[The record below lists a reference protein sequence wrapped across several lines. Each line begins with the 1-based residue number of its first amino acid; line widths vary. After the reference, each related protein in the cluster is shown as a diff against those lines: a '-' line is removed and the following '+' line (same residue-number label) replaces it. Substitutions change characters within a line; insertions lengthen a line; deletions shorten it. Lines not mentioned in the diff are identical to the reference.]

1 MEHQIIA
8 PPAALKQYVRY
19 FWTLDCGA
27 AEESR
32 YVLKIL
38 ADRFPRLII
47 QHLEGRSAIRKAD
60 GEVLPAA
67 FLGGVTTRPCTYHI
81 HGAYAHTGV
90 SFYPHGLHRIF
101 GTNAGTLTNAFTDLA
116 DFCPDS
122 LRERLCL
129 VASRAERMALLAR
142 FLLDQLQQRGREDA
156 LLHER
161 LLSGSLECPSISLPA
176 LLRDHNLSERQ
187 LERKFKF
194 VVGVPHGTYLRIVRF
209 EKAFQQLQTTRFEK
223 IQDIAYGLNY
233 SDHSHFIRDFK
244 QFSGYTPKAFLAE
257 QKSTEESASFL
268 VDDQS
273 ILDQDADA

>member
-8 PPAALKQYVRY
+8 PPAPLKRYVRY
-19 FWTLDCGA
+19 FWTLECGA

-67 FLGGVTTRPCTYHI
+67 FLGGVSTRPCTYHI
-81 HGAYAHTGV
+81 NGGYAHTGV

-101 GTNAGTLTNAFTDLA
+101 GTDAGTLTNAFTDLS
-116 DFCPDS
+116 DFCPHR

-129 VASRAERMALLAR
+129 AASRAERMALLAR
-142 FLLDQLQQRGREDA
+142 FLLDQLPQRGREDA

-161 LLSGSLECPSISLPA
+161 LLSGSLECPSVSLA
-176 LLRDHNLSERQ
+176 ASFKGHKLSERQ
-187 LERKFKF
+187 LERKFKS
-194 VVGVPHGTYLRIVRF
+194 VVGIPHSTYLRIVRF
-209 EKAFQQLQTTRFEK
+209 EKAFQRLQTTPFEK

-233 SDHSHFIRDFK
+233 SDHSHFTREFK

-257 QKSTEESASFL
+257 QKSTEESTSFL
-268 VDDQS
+268 VNDPGK
-273 ILDQDADA
+273 